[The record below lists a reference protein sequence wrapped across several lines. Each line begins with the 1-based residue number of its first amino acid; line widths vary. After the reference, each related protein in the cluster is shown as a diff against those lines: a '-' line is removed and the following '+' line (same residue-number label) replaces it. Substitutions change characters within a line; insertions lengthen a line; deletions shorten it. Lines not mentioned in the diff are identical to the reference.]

1 LLNWTVMKSLLPIL
15 GVVALSSSLAHA
27 DAREDFA
34 FALKEHTGDYHRA
47 WIITKLT
54 TIKVG
59 PQCWEKIVD
68 AGKYSAVNKAAFYT
82 RDVAEYA
89 KTVTGD
95 DWSRIET
102 QNNSDRET
110 NKATLEPMLDAFKA
124 KFSLTISVEGKDCS
138 ADSDALWLRYWVTL
152 GTALKD
158 YPPKGKVSIKLD
170 VTTKAKDVTA
180 TVDKTGSKFVITA
193 PRDVEAAA
201 WDTKIEA
208 PFKKLAKKL

>member
-1 LLNWTVMKSLLPIL
+1 LLNPTVMKPSLPIL
-15 GVVALSSSLAHA
+15 GVVALSASLAHA
-27 DAREDFA
+27 DPREDFA

-47 WIITKLT
+47 WVITKLT
-54 TIKVG
+54 TINAG

-68 AGKYSAVNKAAFYT
+68 AGKYSAVSKAAFYT
-82 RDVAEYA
+82 RDIAEYA

-110 NKATLEPMLDAFKA
+110 NKALVEPLMDAFKE

-138 ADSDALWLRYWVTL
+138 ADSDALWLKYWLAL
-152 GTALKD
+152 GTAIRD
-158 YPPKGKVSIKLD
+158 YAPKGKVSIRLA
-170 VTTKAKDVTA
+170 VTSKAKDVTA

-193 PRDVEAAA
+193 PRDVEPAA